1 LIATSIDTIHQRHRY
16 NQTMSK
22 ASPMPPTFPKHD
34 PADAAFWDVRF
45 DAAFTPWEQGGAP
58 SLLHDYLLRPPHP
71 HAERKKNVLIPG
83 CGSAQEVALFVE
95 AGWVP
100 LAIDFSPRAVA
111 KAKSELKQYAHYVQE
126 ADFFTEKFATPFDA
140 IYERAFLCALP
151 IRMREPWAKRV
162 AEIVR
167 PGGEL
172 FGFFFADSSL
182 KGPPFGISQEELARL
197 LEPAFVLR
205 ESKTPEDS
213 ITVFADK
220 ESWQRWQRR

>member
-1 LIATSIDTIHQRHRY
+1 MSTTSP
-16 NQTMSK
+16 K
-22 ASPMPPTFPKHD
+22 PPTFPKHD

-58 SLLHDYLLRPPHP
+58 RLLHDYLLRPPLA
-71 HAERKKNVLIPG
+71 HAEPKKNVLIPG
-83 CGSAQEVALFVE
+83 CGSAQEVLLFVE

-111 KAKSELKQYAHYVQE
+111 KAKSELKQYAHHVQE
-126 ADFFTEKFATPFDA
+126 ADFFSEKFAAPFDA
-140 IYERAFLCALP
+140 LYERAFLCALP
-151 IRMREPWAKRV
+151 ARLRESWAKRV

-172 FGFFFADSSL
+172 FGFFFADSSP
-182 KGPPFGISQEELARL
+182 KGPPFGISQDELVAL
-197 LEPAFVLR
+197 LEPAFVQL
-205 ESKTPEDS
+205 ESKVPNDS
-213 ITVFADK
+213 ITVFAGK